1 MSSHFRSVAIVA
13 CAGAAALFAAALG
26 AVQPASI
33 PFAAIGNIRDWH
45 ADSAEELYV
54 QAMNRDWYRAT
65 FWAPCQALPF
75 AVGIA
80 FVTEPNGGL
89 DRFSSILVDGE
100 RCWFRTF
107 EQSDPPTDERPAR

>member
-1 MSSHFRSVAIVA
+1 MSLITRATCAIA
-13 CAGAAALFAAALG
+13 CAAAFAAPLG

-45 ADSAEELYV
+45 ASSADELYV

-65 FWAPCQALPF
+65 FWAACHPLPF
-75 AVGIA
+75 AIGIA
-80 FVTEPNGGL
+80 FVTEPNGAL

-100 RCWFRTF
+100 RWSF
-107 EQSDPPTDERPAR
+107 ERSEAPPEEARRR